1 MSTPDKRPKKELMC
15 VKCGKKTGDISVDG
29 GFVTVTLRELEKG
42 REPQPVC
49 SDCLDSYSVG
59 SPTER

>member
-1 MSTPDKRPKKELMC
+1 MSLKS
-15 VKCGKKTGDISVDG
+15 GKKTGDISVDG